1 MGALLGAKD
10 GALVLSSG
18 AGSISGSISGGLF
31 LVVYFWS
38 ISGFYF
44 WRCRSDLDGRK
55 IKVEKGRGNEDRKGG
70 SSGGPGKG
78 PRETGQNRV
87 CVTNGGLAC
96 GREKE
101 AC

>member
-18 AGSISGSISGGLF
+18 AGSISGSISG
-31 LVVYFWS
+31 
-38 ISGFYF
+38 FYF

-55 IKVEKGRGNEDRKGG
+55 IKVEKGRRNDGDRKGG

-96 GREKE
+96 GRRRVEW
-101 AC
+101 